1 MDNLQEAEEPVC
13 GQTAVPT
20 DCPLT
25 AAMAAFGGKWS
36 MICLYW
42 LSSGTRRFNEL
53 RRLMPE
59 ISHKVLTETLRGLEQ
74 DGLVDR
80 TVYAEVP
87 PKVEYSLSAYGEN
100 LRPIIKAVLAWGYAH
115 IEWRRQASEQ
125 RQSAIAAD

>member
-1 MDNLQEAEEPVC
+1 MENLQEAEEPVC
-13 GQTAVPT
+13 GSTAVPT

-25 AAMAAFGGKWS
+25 AAMTAFGGKWS

-42 LSSGTRRFNEL
+42 LSSDKRRFNEL

-100 LRPIIKAVLAWGYAH
+100 LRPIIKAVLTWGYAH
-115 IEWRRQASEQ
+115 IEWRRQANGQ
-125 RQSAIAAD
+125 HP